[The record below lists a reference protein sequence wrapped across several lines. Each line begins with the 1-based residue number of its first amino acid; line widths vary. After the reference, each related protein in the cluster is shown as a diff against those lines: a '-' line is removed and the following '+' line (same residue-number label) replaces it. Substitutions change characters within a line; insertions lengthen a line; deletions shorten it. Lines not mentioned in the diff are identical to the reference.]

1 MVSCRAEPSS
11 PQPLALPA
19 ASSSP
24 ARETASQAIWSPDT
38 PEYIP
43 QFTCR
48 YDNDGDGQLGSEAQD
63 MRHEPGRV
71 AVSKPGG
78 AVEGQLTGTVGGGST
93 AVQKPSGYGSSSFT
107 PLAGRRPAV

>member
-1 MVSCRAEPSS
+1 MMSCRAEPSS
-11 PQPLALPA
+11 PQPPALPA

-43 QFTCR
+43 QYTCR
-48 YDNDGDGQLGSEAQD
+48 YDDGDDGQLGSEAQD
-63 MRHEPGRV
+63 MQHEPGRV
-71 AVSKPGG
+71 AVSKSGG
-78 AVEGQLTGTVGGGST
+78 AVGGHLPGTVGSGST
-93 AVQKPSGYGSSSFT
+93 AVQKPSGYGSSNFT